1 MICLT
6 AILMGYFL
14 GSFPTGYLLG
24 IWLAGIDLRLL
35 GSGSTGATNVL
46 RHIGLK
52 ASIAVFLVDVLKGAI
67 SVLLPQLFF
76 RNEIPIDM
84 QDWCVI
90 MAGIAALIGHIWPIW
105 LKGKGGK
112 AVATS
117 FGVLLGL
124 KGFVAL
130 ACLGIF
136 LTCFSIS
143 GTVSI
148 SSLLAGSALPI
159 LILRQY
165 AVSDDILKPSYL
177 SLSILTST
185 VVIWRHRDNIRR
197 LMTGIE
203 PQIKLKNNKY

>member
-6 AILMGYFL
+6 AILQGYFL
-14 GSFPTGYLLG
+14 GSFPTGYLLS
-24 IWLAGIDLRLL
+24 IWFAGIDLRLL

-52 ASIAVFLVDVLKGAI
+52 ASILVFLADVLKGAI

-76 RNEIPIDM
+76 RNEITVET
-84 QDWCVI
+84 QDWYII
-90 MAGIAALIGHIWPIW
+90 MAGVAALIGHIWPIW
-105 LKGKGGK
+105 LKGRGGK

-143 GTVSI
+143 RTVSI
-148 SSLLAGSALPI
+148 SSLLAGLTLPI
-159 LILRQY
+159 LIVRQY
-165 AVSDDILKPSYL
+165 AVSENILKPSYL
-177 SLSILTST
+177 LLSILTST
-185 VVIWRHRDNIRR
+185 VVLWRHRDNIRR
-197 LMTGIE
+197 LAAGIE
-203 PQIKLKNNKY
+203 PQIKLKNN